1 LQGVGDLGAAQLATV
16 LHKNTVLTALDLRHN
31 AIAEDGASQLVK
43 LLTINSHIISLPLGG
58 NSRIELQTM
67 SKVVDMLAKNKFE
80 PVLQRLRRCDAD
92 FVELNLDFQNVG
104 DEGAQW
110 ACEAMATNRQ
120 IRTISL
126 RGNRVADVG
135 AAHLAQAISRP
146 SLPITLLDLVG
157 NRIGDEGAAALA
169 KVLGVGG
176 SAEGRNSSGHGS
188 ITELRLGNNRIG
200 NQGAAALGEGLAS
213 NEVLVGIDLT
223 GNKIGDEGFV
233 ALGRHLQQNT
243 TLRWLNGAHNILTDD
258 GAERLTDMLRLN
270 YGLEELNVRYNKLGL
285 KGEGHLAYLLNQ
297 NDTIQ
302 IQVHSMDDITGWRKK

>member
-1 LQGVGDLGAAQLATV
+1 VGDLGAAQLATV
-16 LHKNTVLTALDLRHN
+16 LHRNSVLTALDLRHN

-43 LLTINSHIISLPLGG
+43 LLTINSHITSLPLGG
-58 NSRIELQTM
+58 NSRIDLQTM
-67 SKVVDMLAKNKFE
+67 SKVVDMVAKNKFE
-80 PVLQRLRRCDAD
+80 PVLQRLRRCAAD
-92 FVELNLDFQNVG
+92 FVELNLDFRNVG

-110 ACEAMATNRQ
+110 VCEAMATNRQ
-120 IRTISL
+120 IRSISL
-126 RGNRVADVG
+126 RGNRVADIG

-169 KVLGVGG
+169 KILGTGEAGG
-176 SAEGRNSSGHGS
+176 KGGRISSGHGT

-200 NQGAAALGEGLAS
+200 NQGAAALGEGLGW
-213 NEVLVGIDLT
+213 NEVLVGLDLT

-233 ALGRHLQQNT
+233 SLGEHLQRNT
-243 TLRWLNGAHNILTDD
+243 TLRWLNGAHNLLTDD

-302 IQVHSMDDITGWRKK
+302 IQVHSMDDITGWKR